1 MKEVKRILKTEK
13 KKDIPYSMYID
24 THTHLHHRRFDKD
37 RKQVLE
43 QMADVGIQAFL
54 EVAMDLESNAIMRE
68 KLRKAPMQVIFTAGV
83 HPGAIEK
90 LQEKP
95 DEVLQQIAMYLKDEN
110 TVAVGEVG
118 LDYCRSD
125 QAEIQAVQRVWFHRF
140 IELARTEKLP
150 LVLHIRDAHE
160 DALQIL
166 REHGSEHRG
175 VVHCFQGSWAE
186 AEQYLKLGLYIG
198 LGGLITRKDKH
209 LEAVVRKLP
218 LERILLETDSP
229 YVTPKLKKGRNTPA
243 NIPEIAR
250 CLARLRRVPAEEI
263 AMATTENAKRLF
275 GM

>member
-37 RKQVLE
+37 RKQILE

-83 HPGAIEK
+83 HPGA
-90 LQEKP
+90 
-95 DEVLQQIAMYLKDEN
+95 
-110 TVAVGEVG
+110 
-118 LDYCRSD
+118 
-125 QAEIQAVQRVWFHRF
+125 
-140 IELARTEKLP
+140 RTEKLP

-175 VVHCFQGSWAE
+175 VVHCFQGRWAE

-198 LGGLITRKDKH
+198 LGGLITREDKH